1 MDKNLMLYAASY
13 SNPDAAAAD
22 YKAIKAA
29 EGAADIAIVGSV
41 VVSSDANGKIDVTKG
56 GSPVLEDAFLGG
68 VTGLVLGVFAPPLLL
83 ATAVGAGIGA
93 GIGGL
98 VKRHQEKKLG
108 VDLENFLPPNSSAVV
123 IVAEDLYADKI
134 DKALSKAEKKITRAI
149 DADDYDELTKALAD
163 AGYNVTS

>member
-1 MDKNLMLYAASY
+1 MDKNLVLYAASY
-13 SNPDAAAAD
+13 SDPDAAAAD
-22 YKAIKAA
+22 YKAIKSA

-68 VTGLVLGVFAPPLLL
+68 LTGLVLGVFAPPLLL
-83 ATAVGAGIGA
+83 ATAVGAGLGA
-93 GIGGL
+93 GIGEL

-108 VDLENFLPPNSSAVV
+108 VDLEEFLPPNSSAVV

-134 DKALSKAEKKITRAI
+134 DKALAKAEKKITRAI
-149 DADDYDELTKALAD
+149 DADDYDKLSKALAD
-163 AGYNVTS
+163 AGYNVTA

>member
-1 MDKNLMLYAASY
+1 MDKNLVLYAASY
-13 SNPDAAAAD
+13 SDPDAAAED

-68 VTGLVLGVFAPPLLL
+68 LTGLVLGVFAPPLLL
-83 ATAVGAGIGA
+83 ATAVGAGLGA
-93 GIGGL
+93 GIGEL

-108 VDLENFLPPNSSAVV
+108 VDLEDFLPPNSSAVV

-134 DKALSKAEKKITRAI
+134 DKALAKSEKKITRAI
-149 DADDYDELTKALAD
+149 DADDYDKLSKALAD
-163 AGYNVTS
+163 AGYNVTA